1 MNVLMRLSACLT
13 PRVLQAQ
20 ANNDYKGKKLVVAE
34 SCEDTIKLKE
44 EIVMLK
50 KELQEQAKHKTIV
63 IESLDQ
69 DKKLAYENKL
79 QKEENQYLKLGLMYD
94 KQE

>member
-1 MNVLMRLSACLT
+1 M
-13 PRVLQAQ
+13 
-20 ANNDYKGKKLVVAE
+20 VVAE
-34 SCEDTIKLKE
+34 NYEDTIKLKE

-69 DKKLAYENKL
+69 DKKLAYVWQNPL
-79 QKEENQYLKLGLMYD
+79 SVWAHRHLSLS
-94 KQE
+94 